1 MKYNML
7 NHLAA
12 ISLFIVCAACSTMS
26 AVATPAKV
34 NSIFNTEEILDENT
48 LETKTLQDWH
58 PVGATRQKLI
68 EINVAEWW
76 PGQDYRIPV
85 RMIVPLEGKAKGFS
99 ITGANPYEGL
109 MEDTRP
115 TDFQA
120 KLLAGG
126 VGVVKTHVKAFRQIP
141 GKKGLEQKMMREFM
155 KDMNPRYTIVWIWS
169 MTLMRATTAAYAETD
184 YFEKGKVAGSGSSKN
199 GISPA
204 VALINDER
212 FTATCSNHA
221 FAYNSPTR
229 RKDSEVM
236 AKANAA
242 NKAFFEAVEAGDVN
256 LDPQRAKSFQ
266 RVMVGKPERR
276 QDTPQDTRRRDAD
289 FFRSSVTV
297 TENWDR
303 LIERGV
309 DILFQPGTH
318 DYVAYDIL
326 WGAQNHPQVPVYY
339 QPNGGHSQTPHV
351 ATAKDEQ
358 NRDAFLWNHFFGGDS
373 LLNPPTSDHQVEQD
387 KLRVTVQFKEG
398 PQPKSGRIWW
408 IYDRAPAGS
417 APFLHVPIPED
428 QWADMKQ
435 DPKTGSWTATIPL
448 KEGASRIDFFSNH
461 GHKANGYQQ
470 YLSSPYTRVKLS
482 TEAYSKTQRKP
493 AAAPS
498 TNAQAQ
504 QPSERQL
511 AQILKRFPEADT
523 NKDGKLNTEE
533 IQQFVKSGQRNSRPA
548 EAAQPTQA
556 GDAKLTETRAV
567 SAQKGGGPDQETKER
582 FIKRVEKNTKKSGKQ
597 LDKKAIEARFQEM
610 DANEDGIVTRE
621 ERRARLKEAPKVEKA
636 TVGPTFNTTRGELS
650 PSAQQP
656 SEEQLARILKRF
668 PDADKDKDGKLNTEE
683 IQQFLKSRQR
693 NRRPAAAAQPTQAG
707 DAKLTETL
715 AGMNARFKNVEVE
728 LLEWPGDLHEK
739 LGKMTKLALVT
750 RPVEKIEGKLPLLI
764 NLHGGGQRWWNNSFQ
779 QQLVIAAQMG
789 MKRGFDL
796 AELAG
801 KGLIVLDPNTAER
814 WVADSLDTMLDYVLE
829 TFPEI
834 DKDRVYVMGYSAG
847 GGATWRWINQSA
859 DRFAAAAP
867 CGFTGGSEKDDAKKL
882 AKLPI
887 WAMAGGDDGKNPAGI
902 RKMVKRLKA
911 AGNVNVKHTE
921 FEGADHRA
929 GGRAVFSTVE
939 LVEWMLR
946 FSKGE

>member
-1 MKYNML
+1 MK
-7 NHLAA
+7 NHHPVLLFAILALAA
-12 ISLFIVCAACSTMS
+12 AAPFSNAQAQQLSESRLAQILKRFPQADTDKDGKLTAKEFEAARKQFRQS
-26 AVATPAKV
+26 RQGNARPAAAAKTKV

-68 EINVAEWW
+68 EINVAQWW

-126 VGVVKTHVKAFRQIP
+126 VGIVKTHVKAFRQIP
-141 GKKGLEQKMMREFM
+141 GKRGLEQKMGRMFM
-155 KDMNPRYTIVWIWS
+155 KDLNPRYTILWIWS

-212 FTATCSNHA
+212 FTATCSDHA
-221 FAYNSPTR
+221 FAYYSPTR
-229 RKDSEVM
+229 RGDREAR
-236 AKANAA
+236 AKADAA
-242 NKAFFEAVEAGDVN
+242 NKAFFEAVKAGDID
-256 LDPQRAKSFQ
+256 LDQNRGKIYQ
-266 RVMVGKPERR
+266 RVMVGSESRMQSFLNR
-276 QDTPQDTRRRDAD
+276 LL
-289 FFRSSVTV
+289 SSVCV
-297 TENWDR
+297 SENWDR
-303 LIERGV
+303 LMERGV
-309 DILFQPGTH
+309 DILFEPGTH

-351 ATAKDEQ
+351 AAAKDEQ

-373 LLNPPTSDHQVEQD
+373 LLSPPASSHEINKD
-387 KLRVTVQFKEG
+387 KLRVRVSFDEG
-398 PQPKSGRIWW
+398 PQPTSGRIWW
-408 IYDRAPAGS
+408 MYDRAPAGS
-417 APFLHVPIPED
+417 APFLHIPIPED
-428 QWADMKQ
+428 QWADMER
-435 DPKTGSWTATIPL
+435 DPKTGSWTVTIPL

-461 GHKANGYQQ
+461 GHMANGYQQ
-470 YLSSPYTRVKLS
+470 YHSSPYTRVELS
-482 TEAYSKTQRKP
+482 AEAYSKTQRKP

-504 QPSERQL
+504 QPSE
-511 AQILKRFPEADT
+511 
-523 NKDGKLNTEE
+523 
-533 IQQFVKSGQRNSRPA
+533 
-548 EAAQPTQA
+548 
-556 GDAKLTETRAV
+556 
-567 SAQKGGGPDQETKER
+567 
-582 FIKRVEKNTKKSGKQ
+582 
-597 LDKKAIEARFQEM
+597 
-610 DANEDGIVTRE
+610 
-621 ERRARLKEAPKVEKA
+621 
-636 TVGPTFNTTRGELS
+636 
-650 PSAQQP
+650 
-656 SEEQLARILKRF
+656 EQLARILKRF
-668 PDADKDKDGKLNTEE
+668 PEADTDKDGKLNTEE

-728 LLEWPGDLHEK
+728 LLEWPGELHEK

-939 LVEWMLR
+939 LVEWMLG
-946 FSKGE
+946 FSKGK